1 MSVVDII
8 QEQDEMMAHEHH
20 FILWPRQ
27 WKTYVDTH
35 NWKSFRLDKT
45 EKNHIPKRAGVYS
58 LLVQPGI
65 ANHPACSYLMYIG
78 KTTSLYRRFMDYLNE
93 RNRDTGRPKILRVL
107 NKYKDYVCFCYTTVH
122 CSAPL
127 SFNGIGKRGFASVGL
142 MSAPYAG
149 DRRPRGHPTR
159 SPPPPSRSDARS
171 PAA

>member
-78 KTTSLYRRFMDYLNE
+78 KTTSLYRRFMDYLN
-93 RNRDTGRPKILRVL
+93 GGVK
-107 NKYKDYVCFCYTTVH
+107 
-122 CSAPL
+122 
-127 SFNGIGKRGFASVGL
+127 SFLDSCIFLK
-142 MSAPYAG
+142 MSQEK
-149 DRRPRGHPTR
+149 T
-159 SPPPPSRSDARS
+159 
-171 PAA
+171 